1 MVVAILSRYPPPSST
16 TTNVISTAQ
25 VGLRM
30 TVRCCLDIPIPNKNS
45 KQNLIS
51 SHIGGGINVYT
62 VLTTGDYDSESNSGS
77 NSTVPARTGRNI
89 VAPTVNPSSIPTNIL
104 TAPSSVGKAG
114 ITALPSAA
122 KSNAASAG
130 ITAVTSTVTPSATPN
145 AAADTLRA
153 GSMAGVL
160 VAGLGLLL

>member
-1 MVVAILSRYPPPSST
+1 M
-16 TTNVISTAQ
+16 
-25 VGLRM
+25 
-30 TVRCCLDIPIPNKNS
+30 
-45 KQNLIS
+45 
-51 SHIGGGINVYT
+51 
-62 VLTTGDYDSESNSGS
+62 
-77 NSTVPARTGRNI
+77 
-89 VAPTVNPSSIPTNIL
+89 PTNIL